1 MANNGKKKISTA
13 VVDEKV
19 WIERLTKKEEKKKVY
34 EDPNTTFKP

>member
-1 MANNGKKKISTA
+1 MANNTKKKSSGP

-19 WIERLTKKEEKKKVY
+19 WIERLTKKDEKKKAY